1 MSDPVTVETLDDGAW
16 WRLTFG
22 GSKGNILDGR
32 VMAALT
38 EQFREARRQPA
49 LKAIVIQGAGDH
61 FSFGASVQEHLPDH
75 VEAMLATFRE
85 LIEAALDSS
94 MVILAAVRGQCLG
107 GGLELATV
115 AHRIFAHTSAKL
127 GQPEIM
133 LGVFAPAASVLLPMR
148 MRRADAE
155 DLCLTGRLV
164 SAQDASRMGL
174 VDEVVDHDPAEA
186 ALAWAR
192 AHFSAK
198 SASSLRF
205 AVQAVRQDF
214 VARVKAQL
222 LNVEHLYLRELMSS
236 ADAVEGLNAFLE
248 KRPARWTNA

>member
-1 MSDPVTVETLDDGAW
+1 MSDPVTVEKLDDGAW

-38 EQFREARRQPA
+38 DRFHQALVEPS

-75 VEAMLATFRE
+75 VETMLAHFRE

-94 MVILAAVRGQCLG
+94 IVILAAVRGQCLG
-107 GGLELATV
+107 GGLELASV
-115 AHRIFAHTSAKL
+115 AHRIFAHGSAKL
-127 GQPEIM
+127 GQPEIA

-148 MRRADAE
+148 IKRAHAE

-164 SAQDASRMGL
+164 SAREACDMGL
-174 VDEVVDHDPAEA
+174 VDEVVDGDPTEA

-192 AHFSAK
+192 AHLAAR

-205 AVQAVRQDF
+205 AVEAVRQDM

-222 LNVEHLYLRELMSS
+222 PFVERLYLRELMTSG
-236 ADAVEGLNAFLE
+236 DAVEGLTAFLE
-248 KRPARWTNA
+248 KRPAHWTNA